1 MKAVSR
7 TIEMAYMRLACLVTV
22 CVCLSVFVKPTTAAT
37 TSATVTANIIITMSL
52 TTQSNLAFGDISSG
66 STSGSVVLSTEGTRT
81 STGGTTI
88 NSGSPGNQA
97 EFNAAGEPGAV
108 FSVSTPASVQLIDAS
123 NNVMIVD
130 NFISD
135 PANNGQLDAAGNK
148 VVLVGATLHVGSQQ
162 AFGSYTGLMTLNV
175 DYN

>member
-1 MKAVSR
+1 MKYVSR
-7 TIEMAYMRLACLVTV
+7 SVEMSHMRLSWLVAV
-22 CVCLSVFVKPTTAAT
+22 CVCLSVFVNPATAAT
-37 TSATVTANIIITMSL
+37 TSATVTANIIISMSL
-52 TTQSNLAFGDISSG
+52 TTQSTMAFGDISSG

-88 NSGSPGNQA
+88 NSGSPGSQA

-108 FSVSTPASVQLIDAS
+108 FSVSTPASVQLTDAS

-130 NFISD
+130 NFVSN
-135 PANNGQLDAAGNK
+135 PANNGQLDATGNK

>member
-7 TIEMAYMRLACLVTV
+7 SVELAYFKLAWLLTV
-22 CVCLSVFVKPTTAAT
+22 CVCLCFFMKPLKGATAT
-37 TSATVTANIIITMSL
+37 ATVTANIIIAMSL
-52 TTQSNLAFGDISSG
+52 TTQSNMAFGDISAG

-88 NSGSPGNQA
+88 NRSEPGNQA
-97 EFNAAGEPGAV
+97 EFSAAGEPGAI
-108 FSVSTPASVQLIDAS
+108 FSVSMPASVQLSDAA

-130 NFISD
+130 NFISN
-135 PANNGQLDAAGNK
+135 PKNNGQLDANGIQT
-148 VVLVGATLHVGSQQ
+148 VLVGATLHVSSRQ
-162 AFGSYTGLMTLNV
+162 AFGSYTGLMTLNL